1 MPKLSMTSLS
11 ARIRARLPQ
20 CGADQSRMPWIERD
34 SRILILRLMPMSWNR
49 QRRGAPKCAAI
60 RLIQSSFY
68 IISKKWQTDSR
79 VILLCIYIEHFLHTY
94 KANHTVQNNDKKR
107 RFTPDST
114 KTNYKL
120 TSHYSI
126 IVHNKCSY
134 QIYFTSFNFRSREV
148 RYDESTVCLNRFWQI
163 LWQFVNVTDQSW

>member
-1 MPKLSMTSLS
+1 MFSK
-11 ARIRARLPQ
+11 
-20 CGADQSRMPWIERD
+20 
-34 SRILILRLMPMSWNR
+34 
-49 QRRGAPKCAAI
+49 
-60 RLIQSSFY
+60 
-68 IISKKWQTDSR
+68 KKWQTDSR

-163 LWQFVNVTDQSW
+163 LWQFLMWRISHDNLKLFSIIPRWFARRFSEWKTFFRLFSKVRKNELQESTQFFYDLVSNL